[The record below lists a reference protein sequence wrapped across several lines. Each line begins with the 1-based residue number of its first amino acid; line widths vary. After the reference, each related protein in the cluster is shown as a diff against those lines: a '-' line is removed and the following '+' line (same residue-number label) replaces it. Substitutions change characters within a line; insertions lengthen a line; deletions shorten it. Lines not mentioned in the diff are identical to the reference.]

1 LEILFK
7 KDSANIACIIYSA
20 KKVTCL
26 KNESEDVL
34 DEANNLCESD
44 RDLEAEVLVRK
55 QLEIDSENLEL
66 LTKLAYIQSR
76 LCRDSEAET
85 TFRFVLSRNSS
96 LEDAVCGLG
105 RLLDQSLRTE
115 EAEKLYR
122 DFLNNSPPGHCA
134 IEDLCRLLLSEGRAD
149 EALTLARRHA
159 KRYSGEIHALD
170 GIHYVLLI
178 LEDQLKSELDDNPE
192 NELVFFSLLDN
203 LFEQLDIIFKI
214 EENVETLESPRPDLA
229 DDRIRLL
236 GDIGELLQSASS
248 RNIFGPDDYQKR
260 FSRYNR

>member
-20 KKVTCL
+20 KKVNCL

-34 DEANNLCESD
+34 DEANNLCQSD

-55 QLEIDSENLEL
+55 QLENDSENLEL

-85 TFRFVLSRNSS
+85 TFRSVLSKNSS

-122 DFLNNSPPGHCA
+122 DFLNNYPPGHCA
-134 IEDLCRLLLSEGRAD
+134 FEDLCRLLLSDDRAD
-149 EALTLARRHA
+149 EALALARTHA
-159 KRYSGEIHALD
+159 MRYSGQIHAFD
-170 GIHYVLLI
+170 GVRYVLLI
-178 LEDQLKSELDDNPE
+178 LEDQLESELDDNPK
-192 NELVFFSLLDN
+192 NESIFFSLLDN
-203 LFEQLDIIFKI
+203 LFEQLDIVTKI
-214 EENVETLESPRPDLA
+214 EGNVDTPEFLLPDLA
-229 DDRIRLL
+229 DDRTRLL
-236 GDIGELLQSASS
+236 GDISELLQSASS
-248 RNIFGPDDYQKR
+248 RSISVPDDYQKR
-260 FSRYNR
+260 LPSYN